1 MSRRHQIDEF
11 FMNQMADLQRD
22 IEDRKKETAL
32 LKAQLAQENRMIRTM
47 EMDLAN
53 KVYELKMTQRKINRL
68 DSL

>member
-1 MSRRHQIDEF
+1 
-11 FMNQMADLQRD
+11 MNQMADLQRD